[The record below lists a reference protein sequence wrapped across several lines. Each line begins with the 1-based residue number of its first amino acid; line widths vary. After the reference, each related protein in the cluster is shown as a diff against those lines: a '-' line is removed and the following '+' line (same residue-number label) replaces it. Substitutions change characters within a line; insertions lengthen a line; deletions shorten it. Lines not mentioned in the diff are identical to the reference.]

1 MMSILS
7 RVARTALFK
16 LDAETAHALSIK
28 GLKAGQSSGLI
39 SPVRNDKFPQINV
52 NLAGLNFPNPLG
64 IAAGFDKNGEVG
76 DALITLGFGFT
87 EAGTV
92 TPRSQSGNPRPRVF
106 RLVKDNAVINRLGF
120 NNRGHDTVLENL
132 KSQKRTGITGVNI
145 GANKDSDDFVRDYE
159 LGLEKFWN
167 VADYFTANISSPNT
181 PGLRDL
187 QAKHALEKLLDRI
200 TNTRDKLASASDK
213 HIPIFLKIAPDL
225 HEAALDEIAECLKA
239 SSIDG
244 LVVSNTTIARPDL
257 SSSSG
262 EMGGLSG
269 RPLFERSTIVLAK
282 MRQRMNNEFAI
293 IGVGGIDNVD
303 SAWEKLAAG
312 ADLLQLYTG
321 MVYQG
326 PGLAKAICKG
336 LANRLKNS
344 HHSDIR
350 SLSCSKTD
358 QWAAR
363 QIPQA
368 NNAGK

>member
-1 MMSILS
+1 MMNVLS
-7 RVARTALFK
+7 RLARAGLFK

-39 SPVRNDKFPQINV
+39 PATANDKYPKLAV
-52 NLAGLNFPNPLG
+52 DLAGLKFPNPLG
-64 IAAGFDKNGEVG
+64 MAAGFDKNGEVS
-76 DALITLGFGFT
+76 DALISLGFGFT
-87 EAGTV
+87 ETGTV
-92 TPRSQSGNPRPRVF
+92 TPRPQSGNARPRVF

-120 NNRGHDTVLENL
+120 NNHGHDAVLGNL
-132 KSQKRTGITGVNI
+132 KSQKRAGITGVNI

-167 VADYFTANISSPNT
+167 IADYFTANISSPNT

-200 TNTRDKLASASDK
+200 TNTRDKLASDSKK
-213 HIPIFLKIAPDL
+213 HIPVFLKIAPDL
-225 HEAALDEIAECLKA
+225 DETALDDISQCLLA

-244 LVVSNTTIARPDL
+244 LVVSNTTITRPNL
-257 SSSSG
+257 HSSSN
-262 EMGGLSG
+262 EAGGLSG

-282 MRQRMNNEFAI
+282 MRQRMGNEFAI
-293 IGVGGIDNVD
+293 IGVGGIDSVE

-321 MVYQG
+321 MVYHG

-336 LANRLKNS
+336 LADRITTS
-344 HHSDIR
+344 HHRDIR

-363 QIPQA
+363 PIPQG
-368 NNAGK
+368 NGS